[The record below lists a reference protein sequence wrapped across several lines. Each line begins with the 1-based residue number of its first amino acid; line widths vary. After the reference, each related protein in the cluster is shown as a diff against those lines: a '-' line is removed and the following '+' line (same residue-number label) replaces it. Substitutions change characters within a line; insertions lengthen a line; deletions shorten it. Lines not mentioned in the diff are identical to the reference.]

1 MSTATHF
8 CDPLA
13 WAQHHF
19 GTVVLGDVRRAR
31 RLVQVVAGWAR
42 QPGASIPR
50 LSQGQPGASKA
61 A

>member
-1 MSTATHF
+1 MSIATHF

-13 WAQHHF
+13 WTQHHF

-50 LSQGQPGASKA
+50 LS
-61 A
+61 